1 MAPFFG
7 MLTSKME
14 ESLRNLNATL
24 ACPLPLCVLSL
35 EGKGAK
41 LSSVGDFHYIRNLYM
56 GVWVVDRP
64 HGYKG
69 PPCICFRNVL
79 IEAFVSCLRN
89 CILRLHLCPVSAL
102 PHATCDVPHAH
113 AHVEVPLRKNPDSGA
128 TQKCVFFARPPLK
141 RKRD

>member
-1 MAPFFG
+1 

-56 GVWVVDRP
+56 GVWVVLTCMPETER
-64 HGYKG
+64 
-69 PPCICFRNVL
+69 
-79 IEAFVSCLRN
+79 IEISHVRENGVF
-89 CILRLHLCPVSAL
+89 AL
-102 PHATCDVPHAH
+102 QTR
-113 AHVEVPLRKNPDSGA
+113 EK
-128 TQKCVFFARPPLK
+128 
-141 RKRD
+141 